1 MNHNKFGLI
10 YRKFGVI
17 FYILVI
23 FDSCIYFFYCFL
35 SLLVF
40 CNVSF
45 CYAVCII
52 CNVLKPIK
60 RISCCITYELTFL
73 CIFNKKKLFV
83 A

>member
-17 FYILVI
+17 FFYILVI

-40 CNVSF
+40 GNVSF
-45 CYAVCII
+45 CFVM
-52 CNVLKPIK
+52 
-60 RISCCITYELTFL
+60 L
-73 CIFNKKKLFV
+73 CV
-83 A
+83 